1 MLKGGI
7 QIRDPGLENI
17 ALGGK
22 IIWKLYSKNSHPVSH
37 LFQKK
42 YLKGALV
49 RNLQI
54 DFVPKGTLLWNLCR
68 KGFELFQK
76 QINHIPGNG
85 KKTLIW
91 TNKILG
97 NLPLENTNKLTSIR

>member
-1 MLKGGI
+1 MVKLFGNFTLKTLI
-7 QIRDPGLENI
+7 QLVTSSE
-17 ALGGK
+17 
-22 IIWKLYSKNSHPVSH
+22 
-37 LFQKK
+37 KK

-54 DFVPKGTLLWNLCR
+54 DIVPKGTLLWNLCR

-76 QINHIPGNG
+76 QINHSPGNG

-91 TNKILG
+91 TDKILG